1 MSKRVAEAERM
12 FAEGFTCSQSVFGAF
27 AEDLGLEKHMALKL
41 ANGFGGGIARRQE
54 VCGAVSGAVMLI
66 GLKLGKTTSDD
77 TVAHDRTYCTISMFY
92 ERFTEMNGAA
102 TCREIL
108 GCDIAKAKESNLFET
123 TCRKCVHDAAALIE
137 ELLMTE

>member
-66 GLKLGKTTSDD
+66 GWECKIVCAFVRTRHGRYNNHIGGHEHG
-77 TVAHDRTYCTISMFY
+77 TVEQR
-92 ERFTEMNGAA
+92 A
-102 TCREIL
+102 T
-108 GCDIAKAKESNLFET
+108 
-123 TCRKCVHDAAALIE
+123 
-137 ELLMTE
+137 